1 MCGKT
6 KINILLMHKVLDEDT
21 IKNLKYCLKLSVAK
35 RGYVP
40 EGDLAEVIPCVLY
53 KLKACCQ
60 W

>member
-1 MCGKT
+1 
-6 KINILLMHKVLDEDT
+6 MHKVLDEDT